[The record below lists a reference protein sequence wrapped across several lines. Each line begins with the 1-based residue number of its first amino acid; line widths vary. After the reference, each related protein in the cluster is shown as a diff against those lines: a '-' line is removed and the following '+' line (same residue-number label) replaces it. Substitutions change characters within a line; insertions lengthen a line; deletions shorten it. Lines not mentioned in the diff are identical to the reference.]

1 MYAARH
7 DHLPI
12 LKMLVE
18 HEGDV
23 FHKGQV
29 SDTRQCV
36 PTT

>member
-1 MYAARH
+1 MYAAWY
-7 DHLPI
+7 DHLPV

-23 FHKGQV
+23 FHKAKV
-29 SDTRQCV
+29 SHTRQCV